1 MKMFHRCVSESVS
14 DYQESVSECVSESK
28 EGFRYVSESDTPI
41 LIIERSAV
49 LPVIFDFAGLKK
61 NDKARTI
68 VTQ

>member
-41 LIIERSAV
+41 LIIERSGGGGGEDRHTMLNHLQMGITA
-49 LPVIFDFAGLKK
+49 
-61 NDKARTI
+61 
-68 VTQ
+68 